1 MSLKNRKT
9 LRQSD
14 QWSFFKVAVLI
25 GLVIYAVCLFLP
37 LLWAFITA
45 FKTQREFRLNII
57 GLPKEWTWNFSTIYN
72 EFYVPVSTQTG
83 ATEYVN
89 VMQMFVYSMLYS
101 VGCSFFGTLVP
112 CVTAYLCARYP
123 YKFSKVIYSV
133 VIIVMALPIVGG
145 LPAEISMAMSLG
157 IYDKIWGLWLMKA
170 HFLGIYFLVF
180 YNMFR
185 TIPVAY
191 TEAARIDGAGNWTV
205 MLKIIMPMAKNTF
218 FTVMLINF
226 ITFWN
231 DYQTPLVYLPSY
243 PTLALG
249 MYRMSYVTINELSTV
264 PMRMTAAIF
273 MLIPTLVLFAC
284 FHKRLLGNLTVGG
297 IKG

>member
-1 MSLKNRKT
+1 MKKLRRNSLERHK
-9 LRQSD
+9 
-14 QWSFFKVAVLI
+14 WSVFKVIILT
-25 GLVIYAVCLFLP
+25 GLLVYAICLFLP
-37 LLWAFITA
+37 LLWAIITA
-45 FKTQREFRLNII
+45 FKTQPDFRGNII
-57 GLPKEWTWNFSTIYN
+57 GLPKKWTWNFTTIY
-72 EFYVPVSTQTG
+72 EQFYISVTTPEG
-83 ATEYVN
+83 ARN
-89 VMQMFVYSMLYS
+89 VYIEEMLLNSVLYS
-101 VGCSFFGTLVP
+101 IGCSFFGTLVP

-133 VIIVMALPIVGG
+133 VIIVMALPIVGN
-145 LPAEISMAMSLG
+145 LPAEISMAMSVG

-185 TIPVAY
+185 TIPTAY

-243 PTLALG
+243 PTAALG
-249 MYRMSYVTINELSTV
+249 MYRMSYVTLNELSTI

>member
-1 MSLKNRKT
+1 MKKLRRNSLERHK
-9 LRQSD
+9 
-14 QWSFFKVAVLI
+14 WSVFKVIILT
-25 GLVIYAVCLFLP
+25 GLLVYAICLFLP
-37 LLWAFITA
+37 LLWAIITA
-45 FKTQREFRLNII
+45 FKTQPDFRGNII
-57 GLPKEWTWNFSTIYN
+57 GLPKKWTWNFTTIY
-72 EFYVPVSTQTG
+72 EQFYISVTTPVG
-83 ATEYVN
+83 ARN
-89 VMQMFVYSMLYS
+89 VYIEEMVLNSVLYS
-101 VGCSFFGTLVP
+101 IGCSFFGTLVP

-133 VIIVMALPIVGG
+133 VIIVMALPIVGN
-145 LPAEISMAMSLG
+145 LPAEISMAMSVG

-185 TIPVAY
+185 TIPTAY

-205 MLKIIMPMAKNTF
+205 MLQIIMPMAKNTF

-226 ITFWN
+226 ITYWN

-243 PTLALG
+243 PTAALG
-249 MYRMSYVTINELSTV
+249 MYRMSYVTLNELSTI

>member
-1 MSLKNRKT
+1 MKKLRRNSLERHK
-9 LRQSD
+9 
-14 QWSFFKVAVLI
+14 WSVFNVIILT
-25 GLVIYAVCLFLP
+25 GLLVYAICLFLP
-37 LLWAFITA
+37 LLWAIITA
-45 FKTQREFRLNII
+45 FKTQPDFRGNII
-57 GLPKEWTWNFSTIYN
+57 GLPKKWTWNFTTIY
-72 EFYVPVSTQTG
+72 EQFYINVTTPEG
-83 ATEYVN
+83 ARN
-89 VMQMFVYSMLYS
+89 VYIEEMLLNSVLYS
-101 VGCSFFGTLVP
+101 IGCSFFGTLVP

-123 YKFSKVIYSV
+123 YKFSKVVYSV
-133 VIIVMALPIVGG
+133 VIIVMALPIVGN
-145 LPAEISMAMSLG
+145 LPAEISMAMSVG

-185 TIPVAY
+185 TIPTAY

-205 MLKIIMPMAKNTF
+205 MLQIIMPMAKNTF

-226 ITFWN
+226 ITYWN

-243 PTLALG
+243 PTAALG
-249 MYRMSYVTINELSTV
+249 MYRMSYVTLNELSTI

-273 MLIPTLVLFAC
+273 MLIPTLALFAC

>member
-14 QWSFFKVAVLI
+14 QWSFLKVAVLI

-57 GLPKEWTWNFSTIYN
+57 GLPKNWTWNFSTIYN
-72 EFYVPVSTQTG
+72 EFYVPVSTKTG

-89 VMQMFVYSMLYS
+89 VIQMFTYSMLYS

-112 CVTAYLCARYP
+112 CVMAYLCARYK
-123 YKFSKVIYSV
+123 YKFSKVVYSV
-133 VIIVMALPIVGG
+133 VIIVMALPIVGS

-185 TIPVAY
+185 AIPVAY

-205 MLKIIMPMAKNTF
+205 MLRIIMPMAKNTF

-226 ITFWN
+226 IAFWN

-273 MLIPTLVLFAC
+273 MLIPMLMLFAC

>member
-1 MSLKNRKT
+1 MKKLRRNSLERHK
-9 LRQSD
+9 
-14 QWSFFKVAVLI
+14 WSVFKVIILT
-25 GLVIYAVCLFLP
+25 GLLVYAICLFLP
-37 LLWAFITA
+37 LLWAIITA
-45 FKTQREFRLNII
+45 FKTQPDFRGNII
-57 GLPKEWTWNFSTIYN
+57 GLPKKWTWNFTTIY
-72 EFYVPVSTQTG
+72 EQFYISVTTPEG
-83 ATEYVN
+83 ARN
-89 VMQMFVYSMLYS
+89 VYIEEMLLNSVLYS
-101 VGCSFFGTLVP
+101 IGCSFFGTLVP

-133 VIIVMALPIVGG
+133 VIIVMALPIVGN
-145 LPAEISMAMSLG
+145 LPAEISTAMSVG

-185 TIPVAY
+185 TIPTAY

-243 PTLALG
+243 PTAALG
-249 MYRMSYVTINELSTV
+249 MYRMSYVTLNELSTI